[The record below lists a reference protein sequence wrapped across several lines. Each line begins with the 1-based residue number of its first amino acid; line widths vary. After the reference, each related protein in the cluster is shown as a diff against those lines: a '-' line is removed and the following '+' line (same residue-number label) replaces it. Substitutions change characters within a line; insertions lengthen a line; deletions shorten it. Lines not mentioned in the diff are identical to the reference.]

1 MGVLFA
7 AMREVWLLVLDFSLD
22 WFMIFFGAI
31 IRKFLELILL
41 ILERV
46 LKEGLGKGVLLRGEG
61 SFCEGA
67 SNWRMGHSGSFRM
80 LLTMGCFFSFIS
92 LVSEGYKFFLL

>member
-1 MGVLFA
+1 MGGLFA

-46 LKEGLGKGVLLRGEG
+46 LKEGFGERCPFKGVG
-61 SFCEGA
+61 FC
-67 SNWRMGHSGSFRM
+67 
-80 LLTMGCFFSFIS
+80 L
-92 LVSEGYKFFLL
+92 

>member
-22 WFMIFFGAI
+22 WFMIFLGAI

-41 ILERV
+41 ILEMV
-46 LKEGLGKGVLLRGEG
+46 LKEGFGERGPFKGVG
-61 SFCEGA
+61 FC
-67 SNWRMGHSGSFRM
+67 
-80 LLTMGCFFSFIS
+80 L
-92 LVSEGYKFFLL
+92 